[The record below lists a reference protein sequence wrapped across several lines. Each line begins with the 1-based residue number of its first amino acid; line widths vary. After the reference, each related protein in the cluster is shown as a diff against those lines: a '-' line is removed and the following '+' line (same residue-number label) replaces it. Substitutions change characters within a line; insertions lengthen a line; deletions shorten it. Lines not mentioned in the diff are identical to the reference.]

1 MSTSGIEKLGMTKP
15 ISPKQ
20 KISSKKGSKNSS
32 GNTGR
37 ISDSADI
44 STQGKQLSEIFG
56 TLNDV
61 KNKIASNPGI
71 AGKLHKNF
79 DLTTLGNLFGINSLD
94 IENVLKGITN
104 EISNNASAAV
114 NVHSNINAGEVAK
127 LI

>member
-1 MSTSGIEKLGMTKP
+1 MSTSGIEKLGITKP

-20 KISSKKGSKNSS
+20 KVSKRGNKNSS
-32 GNTGR
+32 ESTGR

-44 STQGKQLSEIFG
+44 STQGKQLSEMFG
-56 TLNDV
+56 ILKDV
-61 KNKIASNPGI
+61 KSKVASNPAV

-79 DLTTLGNLFGINSLD
+79 DLTSLGNLFGINSLD

-104 EISNNASAAV
+104 QISNNANAAV

>member
-1 MSTSGIEKLGMTKP
+1 MSTSGIEKLGIAKP

-20 KISSKKGSKNSS
+20 KVSSKRGSKNSS
-32 GNTGR
+32 EGTGR

-44 STQGKQLSEIFG
+44 STQGKQLSEMFSI
-56 TLNDV
+56 LKDV
-61 KNKIASNPGI
+61 KSKVASNPSV

-79 DLTTLGNLFGINSLD
+79 DLTSLGNLFGINSLD

-104 EISNNASAAV
+104 EINNNANAAV